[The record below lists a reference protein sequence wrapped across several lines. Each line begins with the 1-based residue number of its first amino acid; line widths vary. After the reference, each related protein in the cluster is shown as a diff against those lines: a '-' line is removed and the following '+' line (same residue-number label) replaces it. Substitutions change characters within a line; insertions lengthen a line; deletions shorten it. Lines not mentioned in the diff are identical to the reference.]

1 MADVSVGS
9 LILFIASIVLAAA
22 VSGVLIDSVGDIAD
36 AVGDRSEVVGEDIRT
51 DIEIVSDPGSTVYN
65 TTSGTATVYVKNTG
79 LRTLDPNGIDVLVD
93 GRYATV
99 VAATPVEGDWVVDS
113 LLELEVQPADT
124 LGPGDHR
131 LTVIVGTNTETFTFR
146 Q

>member
-51 DIEIVSDPGSTVYN
+51 DIEIVSDPGSAVYDS
-65 TTSGTATVYVKNTG
+65 TSNTATVYVKNTG
-79 LRTLDPNGIDVLVD
+79 LRTLDPNGVDVLVD

-113 LLELEVQPADT
+113 LVELEVQPADP